1 VALHAKMTN
10 HGRQA
15 RKCSMSCCW
24 ASSALAGLGKSL
36 AGGSGLNF
44 VKHAEREISARL
56 DEQDNDRQ
64 AHNPALRIPRFVISA
79 LR

>member
-1 VALHAKMTN
+1 MAGKRENVQCPAVALRA
-10 HGRQA
+10 RWQA
-15 RKCSMSCCW
+15 WENRW
-24 ASSALAGLGKSL
+24 PADRAE
-36 AGGSGLNF
+36 F
-44 VKHAEREISARL
+44 VKHAEREISDRL

>member
-1 VALHAKMTN
+1 MFNVLLLRFERV
-10 HGRQA
+10 GR
-15 RKCSMSCCW
+15 
-24 ASSALAGLGKSL
+24 LGKIV
-36 AGGSGLNF
+36 GRRIGTEF

-64 AHNPALRIPRFVISA
+64 AHNPALRIPRFVIRA